1 MCICRVSQSNL
12 PFLVFGVLGLVIVTP
27 RLVALL
33 ASNGLMPVIDSTRL
47 FLDDTERNAWL
58 VFFWGSTLTA
68 FGSAYYHWRP
78 DNARLVWHGRD
89 IAKFIVFARHW
100 LFRIVNF
107 SFFMLS
113 ASALGGYPQCL
124 RRCGTVCR

>member
-1 MCICRVSQSNL
+1 M
-12 PFLVFGVLGLVIVTP
+12 FGVLGLVIVTP

-33 ASNGLMPVIDSTRL
+33 ASNGLLPAVDSTRL

-78 DNARLVWHGRD
+78 NNARLVWHGRD
-89 IAKFIVFARHW
+89 SVVCICYCCETW
-100 LFRIVNF
+100 TEL
-107 SFFMLS
+107 SCLLLMLS
-113 ASALGGYPQCL
+113 ASALVGYPQCL
-124 RRCGTVCR
+124 SRCGIVCR